1 MLAPQDLKEIMKK
14 LLLCFY
20 QTNPQGLNKPERL
33 IFYRDGVS
41 EGQFAEVQRVE
52 IPQVGA
58 LICKNCKILHL
69 LMST

>member
-1 MLAPQDLKEIMKK
+1 MKK

-52 IPQVGA
+52 IPQVWP
-58 LICKNCKILHL
+58 LICTKRNSLGL
-69 LMST
+69 GFEFRVRT

>member
-1 MLAPQDLKEIMKK
+1 MQDLKEIMKK

-20 QTNPQGLNKPERL
+20 QKNPQGLNKPERL

-52 IPQVGA
+52 IPQVQA
-58 LICKNCKILHL
+58 PICP
-69 LMST
+69 